1 MSGRLVAQVNTSLDG
16 YVEEADHNTDW
27 HFVDEEY
34 EKFINDTLRS
44 LDGMIFGRK
53 AYDPLSRYWPS
64 AADNPDASPRHVD
77 AAHLMQAIPK
87 YIVSNILVEPE

>member
-16 YVEEADHNTDW
+16 YVEEADHNTNW

-44 LDGMIFGRK
+44 LDG
-53 AYDPLSRYWPS
+53 
-64 AADNPDASPRHVD
+64 
-77 AAHLMQAIPK
+77 
-87 YIVSNILVEPE
+87 